1 MSIVA
6 TVIVLGVIVLALLK
20 GKLVRPFGAL
30 VCVVFGVVLAASPA
44 GPAVSDVLSQVG
56 SWAYQQLQSV

>member
-6 TVIVLGVIVLALLK
+6 TVIVLGLVVLALVK
-20 GKLVRPFGAL
+20 SKLVRPFGAL

-44 GPAVSDVLSQVG
+44 GPAVSDVLGQVG
-56 SWAYQQLQSV
+56 SWASQQLQSV